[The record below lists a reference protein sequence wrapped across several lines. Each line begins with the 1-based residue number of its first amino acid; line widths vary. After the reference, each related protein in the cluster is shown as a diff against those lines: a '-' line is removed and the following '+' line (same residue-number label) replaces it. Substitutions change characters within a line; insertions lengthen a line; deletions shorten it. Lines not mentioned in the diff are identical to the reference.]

1 MNKSKYYLNILLGLL
16 AISTGLISGCA
27 PQQTQG
33 IQLGAPIFQD
43 DFTNPQSGWY
53 VYKADSS
60 KGGAYEQGD
69 YSIWSIGRNKV
80 VVLNPKTNQEL
91 GNFAVEVD
99 LRKTTTL
106 NGALMGII
114 YRLDK
119 DGNYYQFA
127 ITDNR
132 TFYVG
137 RAGGQG
143 LERQIQPETPSDVI
157 KPANEYNHLKLVCSG
172 ENQDFYINGSK
183 LATITDN
190 TSLKGELGISFGN
203 WAPSENFTFTNFKL
217 FSLK

>member
-1 MNKSKYYLNILLGLL
+1 VKTSNYCLNIVLSLL
-16 AISTGLISGCA
+16 AISTSLISGCKT
-27 PQQTQG
+27 QQTPG
-33 IQLGAPIFQD
+33 AEYGAPIFQD
-43 DFTNPQSGWY
+43 DFKDSQSGWF

-69 YSIWSIGRNKV
+69 YSVWSVGKNTV

-99 LRKTTTL
+99 LRTTSTL

-119 DGNYYQFA
+119 DGNYYRFA

-137 RAGGQG
+137 QGNSKG
-143 LERQIQPETPSDVI
+143 LENALEPMTPSDII
-157 KPANEYNHLKLVCSG
+157 KPGNEYNHLKLVCSG

-203 WAPSENFTFTNFKL
+203 WTPSENFTFTNFKL